1 MSSRMT
7 VQFFPEYPLH
17 SNSYQISLFST
28 PKFFIQGPP
37 TEKRFQVQ
45 QHFHT

>member
-7 VQFFPEYPLH
+7 VQFYAEHRLH
-17 SNSYQISLFST
+17 SNSYQIYLFST
-28 PKFFIQGPP
+28 RKFFIQGPP
-37 TEKRFQVQ
+37 AEKLFQVQ